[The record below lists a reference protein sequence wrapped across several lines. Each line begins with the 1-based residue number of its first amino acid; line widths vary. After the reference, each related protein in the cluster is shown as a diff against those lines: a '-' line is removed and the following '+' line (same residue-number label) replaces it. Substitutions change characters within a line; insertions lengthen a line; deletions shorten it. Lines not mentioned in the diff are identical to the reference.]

1 MRTNKTKAK
10 LRSLF
15 RNIDQEKSGLIK
27 KEAFFTILKLHNIK
41 LEDAELNRLTKNH
54 TRAGQINFS
63 DALHSIVV
71 DLDSAVLNEEK
82 WKVPLQAK
90 GAQA

>member
-41 LEDAELNRLTKNH
+41 LEDSELNRLTKNH
-54 TRAGQINFS
+54 TRAG
-63 DALHSIVV
+63 
-71 DLDSAVLNEEK
+71 
-82 WKVPLQAK
+82 
-90 GAQA
+90 